1 MPDWSV
7 VVPVK
12 GTAAAKSRFGGPE
25 AQRLALARAMALDT
39 VEAALA
45 APGVAG
51 VIVVTGA
58 SFAQDFT
65 DLGATVVDDTA
76 ADLRGAIA
84 LGLANT
90 PPALG
95 GAVLLGDIPAL
106 DPRELGAA
114 LAAAASHPLALVADA
129 DGSGTVLTT
138 ALPGVAH
145 IIGFGPGS
153 RAAHLASGYAE
164 LAEPW
169 PSLRR
174 DVDTAEHL
182 AGLASLGPRTTALLG
197 G

>member
-12 GTAAAKSRFGGPE
+12 GTAAAKSRFGGPG

-51 VIVVTGA
+51 VVVVT
-58 SFAQDFT
+58 SPSLAQDFA
-65 DLGATVVDDTA
+65 DLGASVVDDTA

-84 LGLANT
+84 LGLAHT

-114 LAAAASHPLALVADA
+114 LAAAAFHPLALVADA

-145 IIGFGPGS
+145 VVGFGRGS
-153 RAAHLASGYAE
+153 RALHLASGYVE
-164 LAEPW
+164 LTAPW

-182 AGLASLGPRTTALLG
+182 AGLASLGPRTAALLAG
-197 G
+197 